1 METEN
6 TALQHDFKTLDL
18 PNGETIAYREA
29 GDSSKVLVLLHCF
42 GGSSI
47 LFKNYFSKFTDKFRV
62 IAFDLRGHGNSSFK
76 TKISKIEDL
85 VEDVKQSVD
94 LLGLTKFSILG
105 WSVGGGVTL
114 KFAADYPDYVENVI
128 LLSPIGAQGSPTFRV
143 DENGVQTNERVQ
155 TEEEIFKAPFVQF
168 MLGVID
174 QQDKAKARGVLTN
187 AFYSGKGG
195 HDSEIVKLNE
205 DTFLLCKCNG
215 YLNNAMNK
223 FNISHENNGVTDGT
237 GEIKH
242 VQAPVLILHGKND
255 IIVPYSEA
263 EKLKALLQEKAELKG
278 FDGAGHGL
286 INDYPEE
293 VINSIRDFIS
303 K

>member
-6 TALQHDFKTLDL
+6 STIQTDFKTLDL

-29 GDSSKVLVLLHCF
+29 GDSSKVLVFLHCF

-47 LFKNYFSKFTDKFRV
+47 LYRSYFSKFTDKFRV
-62 IAFDLRGHGNSSFK
+62 IAFDLRGHGNSSFN
-76 TKISKIEDL
+76 TKMVKIEDL
-85 VEDVKQSVD
+85 VEDIKQSVD

-105 WSVGGGVTL
+105 WSVGGGTAL

-128 LLSPIGAQGSPTFRV
+128 LLSSIGAQGVPTFKV
-143 DENGVQTNERVQ
+143 DEKGVQTNERVQ
-155 TEEEIFKAPFVQF
+155 TEEETFQTPFVQLL
-168 MLGVID
+168 LGIIG
-174 QQDKAKARGVLTN
+174 QQDKVKARELLNSVL
-187 AFYSGKGG
+187 YSGKGG
-195 HDSEIVKLNE
+195 HDSEIVKLHE
-205 DTFLLCKCNG
+205 DTFLLCKCIG
-215 YLNNAMNK
+215 YLQNAMNK
-223 FNISHENNGVTDGT
+223 FNISHENNGVVDGT

-255 IIVPYSEA
+255 IIMPYSEA
-263 EKLKALLQEKAELKG
+263 EKLKELLQEKAELKG
-278 FDGAGHGL
+278 FEGAGHGL
-286 INDYPEE
+286 INDCPEE

>member
-6 TALQHDFKTLDL
+6 TALQNDFKTLDL

-29 GDSSKVLVLLHCF
+29 GDSPKVLVLLHCF

-47 LFKNYFSKFTDKFRV
+47 LFRNYFSKFTDKFRV
-62 IAFDLRGHGNSSFK
+62 IAFDLRGHGNSSFN
-76 TKISKIEDL
+76 TKMVKLEDL
-85 VEDVKQSVD
+85 VEDIKQSVD

-105 WSVGGGVTL
+105 WSVGGGVAL

-128 LLSPIGAQGSPTFRV
+128 LLSSISAQGVPTFRC

-155 TEEEIFKAPFVQF
+155 TEEETFKQPFIQLL
-168 MLGVID
+168 LGIVG
-174 QQDKAKARGVLTN
+174 QQDKVKVRELMHGMLYT
-187 AFYSGKGG
+187 GKGG
-195 HDSEIVKLNE
+195 DESELVKLHE
-205 DTFLLCKCNG
+205 DSFLLCKCIG
-215 YLNNAMNK
+215 YLQNAMNK

-255 IIVPYSEA
+255 IIIPYSES
-263 EKLKALLQEKAELKG
+263 EKLKALLQEKAELKL
-278 FDGAGHGL
+278 FDEAGHGL

-293 VINSIRDFIS
+293 VINLIRNFIS